1 MNTHCPD
8 RHALSP
14 GISNP
19 SGEST
24 SRFCDICLR
33 NIHGAR
39 LVNIHEDQACL
50 KNLPDDKAGVMSC
63 GVCNIDVCG
72 SCVNRHAKQEGSDT
86 GLMIRLRRTKAF
98 GDPRMTLYDVYR
110 QHPEFAR
117 ELYRNPSAAG
127 VYWEGQ
133 RFHLT
138 DEYEVLL
145 TRDLESA
152 REEFVIAQAKV
163 GKAEDTLAEFRHAR
177 ARLDTQA
184 GHDMQNMQ
192 GMDIDEDSHKRKRD
206 DASLNA

>member
-1 MNTHCPD
+1 MILVMQVLSQKMNTHCPD

-19 SGEST
+19 SGAST

-33 NIHGAR
+33 
-39 LVNIHEDQACL
+39 
-50 KNLPDDKAGVMSC
+50 NLPDDKAGVMSC
-63 GVCNIDVCG
+63 GACNIDVCG
-72 SCVNRHAKQEGSDT
+72 SCINRHAKQEGSDT

-163 GKAEDTLAEFRHAR
+163 GKSEDTLAEFRHAR
-177 ARLDTQA
+177 ARLDV
-184 GHDMQNMQ
+184 H

>member
-1 MNTHCPD
+1 MILVMQVLSQRMHTHCPD

-19 SGEST
+19 SGAST

-33 NIHGAR
+33 N
-39 LVNIHEDQACL
+39 
-50 KNLPDDKAGVMSC
+50 LPDDKAQAGVMSC
-63 GVCNIDVCG
+63 SACDIDVCG
-72 SCVNRHAKQEGSDT
+72 SCVNRHAKQENADT

-163 GKAEDTLAEFRHAR
+163 GKSEDTLAEFRHAR
-177 ARLDTQA
+177 ARLDLQA
-184 GHDMQNMQ
+184 GHGMQNMQ